1 MPGVPGASP
10 ASLPSHHTLGADRA
24 APPPNAEPA
33 ELSHLTTEGERC
45 HPVPQPP
52 LPQDSQA
59 RLSPLLRG
67 GQGSGISVQ
76 RTWALFFYGLWAQA
90 WGSVVRDGTATLG
103 PWAPVATSDLWR
115 PCQGPACPS
124 CSMASF
130 WEAPGQGSQL
140 LLHPEK
146 PCVPGSKM
154 GPLPPKPPRGLG
166 PCRAAPG
173 ELVSLSSWSSP
184 PAPVEKRLLPVG
196 CGAGQV
202 GKRLTCARGF
212 LWVIGCPMGCRVRPP
227 GRTQAR
233 KTLPRAP

>member
-1 MPGVPGASP
+1 M
-10 ASLPSHHTLGADRA
+10 GADRA

-130 WEAPGQGSQL
+130 WEAPGQDSQL

-154 GPLPPKPPRGLG
+154 GPLPPKPPQRSWALQSRPWRAGVTVVMVVAPRPRGK
-166 PCRAAPG
+166 AAPACRLWRWPGG
-173 ELVSLSSWSSP
+173 EEADLCQGLPLGYRLSHGLSSEATRP
-184 PAPVEKRLLPVG
+184 DAGAKDLAPGPLATWRQ
-196 CGAGQV
+196 GQE
-202 GKRLTCARGF
+202 
-212 LWVIGCPMGCRVRPP
+212 
-227 GRTQAR
+227 
-233 KTLPRAP
+233 